1 MRKLFVEKVIDTAGE
16 FLDNN
21 QRIKE
26 SKIEILPN
34 YYHGDFSINNPEQ
47 YISAINTLI
56 TSRDKQL
63 KTEINGNTGENFENA
78 KINDSIIETHLLFLK
93 SFSIY
98 SI

>member
-1 MRKLFVEKVIDTAGE
+1 MKKSASIIH
-16 FLDNN
+16 

-78 KINDSIIETHLLFLK
+78 KMKLK
-93 SFSIY
+93 KQ
-98 SI
+98 